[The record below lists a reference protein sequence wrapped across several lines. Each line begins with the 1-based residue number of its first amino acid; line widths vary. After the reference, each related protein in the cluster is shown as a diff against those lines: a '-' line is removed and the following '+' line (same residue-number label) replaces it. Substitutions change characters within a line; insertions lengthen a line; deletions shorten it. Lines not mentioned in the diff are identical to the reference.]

1 MGAMNPLLGKLTV
14 LMGDEYKKLKRLP
27 REVSFLTSE
36 LNSMK
41 ALLEKMDYADELD
54 PQAKNWRKDIVDM
67 SYDMEDYIDGFIHH
81 VDEADHKVGILQKAS
96 HRLKAIKER
105 YRIANQIQEIKDRV
119 FQASERRM
127 RYKIDECISVTTM
140 SISVDPRLSALYKE
154 STNLVGINKQKEDL
168 VKWVMDEGQQLK
180 VMSIVGF
187 GGLGKTTLVNE
198 VYREV
203 RGQFNCNIFVSISQ
217 KPDMTRLLNGILSQ
231 QLHLPPPSYACEVK
245 DLIDILGGYLQDKR
259 IFGSEV
265 ACPSQFMNVSC
276 EILKKCGGL
285 PLAIIT
291 VASILACQ
299 PRRIKEQ
306 WEQIKNSLSFHSST
320 NPTLEDMMHILD
332 LSYKNLPRHLKACFL
347 YLGFYPED
355 RLISKI
361 ELARRWVAEGFV
373 SNSHGLDVW
382 EVAKNYFN
390 ELVNRS
396 MIQPVYDKHNFEVVS
411 CRVHDMMLELIIR
424 RGREDNFIT
433 VAHDPHAL
441 RKVQDKVRRLSVDSS
456 GGDDDTIMQLS
467 STSCVSHV
475 RSLAIHGASKY
486 LPPLSELKFLRVLF
500 IEFTKRVDKIDLTG
514 IVHLRELRYLKVE
527 CNRWSPDAPDLHIVL
542 PNQIRR
548 LKHLETLEMPR
559 LSICIIPSTMVELSC
574 LSHLALPSGT
584 RWPDGIGKMKS
595 LRTWD
600 CFSLH
605 KSSPANI
612 RALGEL
618 TNLASLT
625 LNGQKEYWET
635 KMRCTDDH
643 DTPEAIWMPAL
654 SCSLEKLGN
663 LKRLRMVSIS
673 KTCDGDALSLVS
685 SPSHKLE
692 FLELGLNFSR
702 VPRWMGD
709 LHNLRSL
716 RLGLVLKET
725 ATCSCWE
732 EEIGIIGRLPSLV
745 KLWLRMPIAL
755 AKRILICRST
765 GFMVLEQF
773 FLECDG
779 ISYLTFEA
787 GAMPTLWKIR
797 LSFDPDGW
805 DKVIPAGLHNL
816 SRLKEIHVSTKLIRG
831 VFQEA
836 ADALPSSPAVIIAE
850 FGHRKREDV
859 KKKKKKKTNGK
870 RL

>member
-1 MGAMNPLLGKLTV
+1 MAEFVVSASMGVMNPLLGKLAV
-14 LMGDEYKKLKRLP
+14 LMGDEYKKLKGLP

-41 ALLEKMDYADELD
+41 ALLEKMDHADELD

-67 SYDMEDYIDGFIHH
+67 SYDMEDYVDGFIHH
-81 VDEADHKVGILQKAS
+81 VDKADHKVGILQKVS
-96 HRLKAIKER
+96 HPLKDIKER

-127 RYKIDECISVTTM
+127 RYKIDECISVTTI

-154 STNLVGINKQKEDL
+154 STNLVGIHKQKEDL
-168 VKWVMDEGQQLK
+168 VKWVMDETQQLK

-217 KPDMTRLLNGILSQ
+217 KPDMTRILNGILSQ

-245 DLIDILGGYLQDKR
+245 DLIDILEAYLQDKR
-259 IFGSEV
+259 FLVVVDDLWNVRDWNIISCAFPRNDKRSRVMVTTRIEDVAKACYSDHRSIHIMKPLSDLDSKKLFFNRIFGSED

-291 VASILACQ
+291 IASILACQ
-299 PRRIKEQ
+299 PKRIKEQ
-306 WEQIKNSLSFHSST
+306 WEEIKNSLSLHSST

-355 RLISKI
+355 RLISKN

-382 EVAKNYFN
+382 EVAKSYFN

-433 VAHDPHAL
+433 VVQDPHAL
-441 RKVQDKVRRLSVDSS
+441 RKVQDKVRRLSVDLS
-456 GGDDDTIMQLS
+456 GGDDDTIIQLS
-467 STSCVSHV
+467 STSCVSQV
-475 RSLAIHGASKY
+475 RSLAIHGASKCM
-486 LPPLSELKFLRVLF
+486 PPLSELKFLRMLF

-527 CNRWSPDAPDLHIVL
+527 CNRWSPYAPDLHVVL

-559 LSICIIPSTMVELSC
+559 FSICIIPSTMVELPC

-605 KSSPANI
+605 KSSSANI

-635 KMRCTDDH
+635 KMRCNDDH
-643 DTPEAIWMPAL
+643 DTPEA
-654 SCSLEKLGN
+654 
-663 LKRLRMVSIS
+663 
-673 KTCDGDALSLVS
+673 T
-685 SPSHKLE
+685 
-692 FLELGLNFSR
+692 
-702 VPRWMGD
+702 
-709 LHNLRSL
+709 
-716 RLGLVLKET
+716 
-725 ATCSCWE
+725 
-732 EEIGIIGRLPSLV
+732 
-745 KLWLRMPIAL
+745 
-755 AKRILICRST
+755 
-765 GFMVLEQF
+765 
-773 FLECDG
+773 
-779 ISYLTFEA
+779 
-787 GAMPTLWKIR
+787 
-797 LSFDPDGW
+797 
-805 DKVIPAGLHNL
+805 
-816 SRLKEIHVSTKLIRG
+816 
-831 VFQEA
+831 
-836 ADALPSSPAVIIAE
+836 
-850 FGHRKREDV
+850 
-859 KKKKKKKTNGK
+859 
-870 RL
+870 